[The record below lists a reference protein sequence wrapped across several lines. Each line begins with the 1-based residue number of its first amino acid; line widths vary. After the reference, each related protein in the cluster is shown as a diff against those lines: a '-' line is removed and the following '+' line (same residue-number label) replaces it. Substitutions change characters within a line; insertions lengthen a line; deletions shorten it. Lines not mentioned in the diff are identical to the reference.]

1 MTRQTL
7 KVRYEQGKQVITL
20 SVIIV
25 SLLGFGLDALTYHTL
40 YSASQIVLQTATGI
54 VIASA
59 LFVYWSDSS
68 NRYPL
73 AFGLVSYAVI
83 INILLTTVIIHT
95 FTAFENFTEANI
107 LSRDLFF
114 IFLFIAISGFIL
126 GRKHIFIKGILLV
139 SLLLN
144 FIFVKKVVFFIQN
157 AGIYMV
163 ISVGFLFVLHFLV
176 RMLEDL
182 IIGLEESNVL
192 TQRLQQGETNKKMAL
207 LRYQSALLA
216 LVKDTS
222 LFRGDVNSVFRKICQ
237 LVSTELPTSRVSIW
251 GLEEN
256 NTRLV
261 RKYLRDSIAE
271 SKEEII
277 LERKDFPTYFQA
289 VEESSFILALNACEH
304 PATSEFKEAYLKPLS
319 IVSMLDCP
327 IVMDGKPIGVICCEN
342 QYTPVQ
348 WGTEEV
354 LFIQSMAENISIC
367 YKNLEINYLIEQVR
381 VRNIELVEKTNE
393 IETMNEELLAVNE
406 TLEETV
412 KKRTSELET
421 QNRQLTEYAF
431 INSHVLRAPLAR
443 ILGLSYLITTEA
455 SIKDRQLLEAL
466 IASSKEL
473 DLIIL
478 KISDLLY
485 DGNNL
490 SRQDIQVIIDR
501 NIYKDKVKGVQ

>member
-1 MTRQTL
+1 
-7 KVRYEQGKQVITL
+7 
-20 SVIIV
+20 
-25 SLLGFGLDALTYHTL
+25 
-40 YSASQIVLQTATGI
+40 
-54 VIASA
+54 
-59 LFVYWSDSS
+59 
-68 NRYPL
+68 
-73 AFGLVSYAVI
+73 
-83 INILLTTVIIHT
+83 
-95 FTAFENFTEANI
+95 
-107 LSRDLFF
+107 
-114 IFLFIAISGFIL
+114 
-126 GRKHIFIKGILLV
+126 
-139 SLLLN
+139 
-144 FIFVKKVVFFIQN
+144 
-157 AGIYMV
+157 
-163 ISVGFLFVLHFLV
+163 
-176 RMLEDL
+176 
-182 IIGLEESNVL
+182 
-192 TQRLQQGETNKKMAL
+192 
-207 LRYQSALLA
+207 
-216 LVKDTS
+216 
-222 LFRGDVNSVFRKICQ
+222 
-237 LVSTELPTSRVSIW
+237 
-251 GLEEN
+251 
-256 NTRLV
+256 
-261 RKYLRDSIAE
+261 
-271 SKEEII
+271 
-277 LERKDFPTYFQA
+277 
-289 VEESSFILALNACEH
+289 
-304 PATSEFKEAYLKPLS
+304 
-319 IVSMLDCP
+319 
-327 IVMDGKPIGVICCEN
+327 MDGKPIGVICCEN